1 MRRPPACRAGPASET
16 VMEDSRIATR
26 TAPASPVYA
35 EEVSLAE
42 YVLVL
47 WRYRLPLLVV
57 AVLAGIL
64 AFVVG
69 WNRTPTYQA
78 SSKLLVSASKIGDGI
93 QSISIGTYQA
103 IVNSQTLVAETMDE
117 LGLTKPPHS
126 LSVSEV
132 MQRNVTVQVIPDTFI
147 IQITA
152 RLTDPALAA
161 GLANR
166 MAERAVD
173 ASRRASQ
180 DDIVTARDTIKLQL
194 DESRARLE
202 EAEKKTET
210 YRKEAHLEALQ
221 KEVDAMLEQRSRLLS
236 LTIVIE
242 AERAR
247 VKQTTEELTR
257 QKPVRDYQRSLAPAP
272 TSEATL
278 RENLT
283 DPYANP
289 VYEVL
294 EQRLTAAR
302 TSLAGL
308 EREHAE
314 ISRATSLSAAGA
326 KKLNELYVRK
336 AEIDRLQSELE
347 LARKVYV
354 DASSRYEAARLQ
366 VATRS
371 AQVQVIDK
379 AVPPTQ
385 PISPRVLRD
394 TAAAIAL
401 SLVVASGAI
410 LLLAAVGRERLRK
423 V

>member
-1 MRRPPACRAGPASET
+1 M
-16 VMEDSRIATR
+16 
-26 TAPASPVYA
+26 
-35 EEVSLAE
+35 
-42 YVLVL
+42 
-47 WRYRLPLLVV
+47 
-57 AVLAGIL
+57 
-64 AFVVG
+64 
-69 WNRTPTYQA
+69 
-78 SSKLLVSASKIGDGI
+78 
-93 QSISIGTYQA
+93 
-103 IVNSQTLVAETMDE
+103 
-117 LGLTKPPHS
+117 
-126 LSVSEV
+126 
-132 MQRNVTVQVIPDTFI
+132 
-147 IQITA
+147 
-152 RLTDPALAA
+152 
-161 GLANR
+161 
-166 MAERAVD
+166 
-173 ASRRASQ
+173 
-180 DDIVTARDTIKLQL
+180 
-194 DESRARLE
+194 
-202 EAEKKTET
+202 
-210 YRKEAHLEALQ
+210 
-221 KEVDAMLEQRSRLLS
+221 
-236 LTIVIE
+236 
-242 AERAR
+242 
-247 VKQTTEELTR
+247 
-257 QKPVRDYQRSLAPAP
+257 
-272 TSEATL
+272 
-278 RENLT
+278 
-283 DPYANP
+283 
-289 VYEVL
+289 

-336 AEIDRLQSELE
+336 AEIDRLQSEFE